1 LNLTQFWGVDADP
14 TAQGRIKGARPVG
27 VLDIGSNSVRL
38 VVYERHARALTPLY
52 NEKSACA
59 LGRGIAQTGRLA
71 EANMEKAIE
80 AMKRFAL
87 VAKMMRV
94 GKIYVLATSAVRDA
108 TNRDEFVAAVEAIME
123 APVRVL
129 TGEQE
134 AHYAAMGVVAG
145 IPGFAGV
152 VGDLGG
158 GSLELSDIANG
169 LDTNGESFELG
180 VIRLQ
185 DDADGSPKKAAAIVR
200 TRLQKSIIA
209 NDEQGAQFAAIGG
222 TWRSLAKLHQSTTDY
237 PLHMVQDYIVPAAD
251 MIAFCE
257 AIVAADSL
265 KTYPGSASVSSSRR
279 ELVPFGA
286 AALAEILKVGRFGS
300 VVFSALGVREGYLY
314 GMLDERERGID
325 PLIQGAEEL
334 SVLRSRSPAHAND
347 LIEFTS
353 QYFAISGLSETPS
366 DTRLRTVACLL
377 ADIGWRSHPD
387 YRGPQSVDAVA
398 YGSLTGVDH
407 PGRSFLAQ
415 TMAIRYDGLKTKAAQ
430 VLAPLGSPE
439 LTARARLI
447 GSLMRVAYPMTA
459 AMPGILPRTQ
469 FSLEGDVLV
478 LHLPA
483 DFAFLNGDHLRNR
496 LRQFAEAAGH
506 ADCRVEVG

>member
-1 LNLTQFWGVDADP
+1 MTQFWGVDADP
-14 TAQGRIKGARPVG
+14 TAQGRIKGARPVA

-59 LGRGIAQTGRLA
+59 LGRGMAQSGRLA
-71 EANMEKAIE
+71 DANMDKAIE

-87 VAKMMRV
+87 VARMMRV
-94 GKIYVLATSAVRDA
+94 GKTYILATSAVRDA
-108 TNRDEFVAAVEAIME
+108 ANRAEFVAAVQAVME

-129 TGEQE
+129 SGEEE
-134 AHYAAMGVVAG
+134 AHYAALGVVAG

-158 GSLELSDIANG
+158 GSLEFSNIANG
-169 LDTNGESFELG
+169 HDTNGESFELG

-185 DDADGSPKKAAAIVR
+185 DDANGSPKAAAALAEE
-200 TRLQKSIIA
+200 RLKGSILK
-209 NDEQGAQFAAIGG
+209 GAEAGTQFAAIGG
-222 TWRSLAKLHQSTTDY
+222 TWRSLAKLHQAQRDY
-237 PLHMVQDYIVPAAD
+237 PLHMVQDYVVAAEE
-251 MIAFCE
+251 MISFCQE
-257 AIVAADSL
+257 IVAADSL
-265 KTYPGSASVSSSRR
+265 KSYEGSGKVSSSRR
-279 ELVPFGA
+279 ELVPIGA
-286 AALAEILKVGRFGS
+286 AVLAEILKAGRFSS
-300 VVFSALGVREGYLY
+300 VVFSALGVREGYLH

-353 QYFAISGLSETPS
+353 QYFDCAGIGETPAEM
-366 DTRLRTVACLL
+366 RLRIVACLL

-415 TMAIRYDGLKTKAAQ
+415 TMAVRYDGLKSKAAQ
-430 VLAPLGSPE
+430 VLAPLGSAE

-459 AMPGILPRTQ
+459 AMPGILPRTH
-469 FSLEGDVLV
+469 FSRDADALV
-478 LHLPA
+478 LNLPA

-496 LRQFAEAAGH
+496 LRQFAEGAGH
-506 ADCRVEVG
+506 AESRVVVG

>member
-1 LNLTQFWGVDADP
+1 MTQFWGVDADP

-94 GKIYVLATSAVRDA
+94 GKVYILATSAVRDA
-108 TNRDEFVAAVEAIME
+108 TNRDEFVAAVEAVME

-129 TGEQE
+129 SGEEE

-185 DDADGSPKKAAAIVR
+185 DDAEGSPKKAATIVR
-200 TRLQKSIIA
+200 GRLAKSIIA
-209 NDEQGAQFAAIGG
+209 NDDQGAQFAAIGG
-222 TWRSLAKLHQSTTDY
+222 TWRSLAKLHQAVTDY
-237 PLHMVQDYIVPAAD
+237 PLHMVQDYVVPAKD

-257 AIVAADSL
+257 EIVAADSV
-265 KTYPGSASVSSSRR
+265 KVYPGSAGVSSSRR

-286 AALAEILKVGRFGS
+286 AVLAEILKVGRFGS
-300 VVFSALGVREGYLY
+300 VVFSALGVREGYLF
-314 GMLDERERGID
+314 GMLDERERSID

-353 QYFAISGLSETPS
+353 QYFSVSGLSETAA

-387 YRGPQSVDAVA
+387 YRGPQSVDSVA

-415 TMAIRYDGLKTKAAQ
+415 TMAIRYDGLKSKAAQ
-430 VLAPLGSPE
+430 VLLALGSPE
-439 LTARARLI
+439 MTARARLI

-459 AMPGILPRTQ
+459 AMPGILPRTH
-469 FSLEGDVLV
+469 FSLDGEVLV
-478 LHLPA
+478 LHLPT

-496 LRQFAEAAGH
+496 LRQFAEGAGH
-506 ADCRVEVG
+506 ADSRVEVG

>member
-94 GKIYVLATSAVRDA
+94 GKVYILATSAVRDA
-108 TNRDEFVAAVEAIME
+108 TNRDEFVAAVEAVME

-129 TGEQE
+129 SGEEE

-185 DDADGSPKKAAAIVR
+185 DDAEGSPKKAATIVR
-200 TRLQKSIIA
+200 GRLAKSIIA
-209 NDEQGAQFAAIGG
+209 NDDQGAQFAAIGG
-222 TWRSLAKLHQSTTDY
+222 TWRSLAKLHQAVTDY
-237 PLHMVQDYIVPAAD
+237 PLHMVQDYVVPAKD

-257 AIVAADSL
+257 EIVAADSV
-265 KTYPGSASVSSSRR
+265 KVYPGSAGVSSSRR

-286 AALAEILKVGRFGS
+286 AVLAEILTVGRFGS
-300 VVFSALGVREGYLY
+300 VVFSALGVREGYLF
-314 GMLDERERGID
+314 GMLDERERSID

-353 QYFAISGLSETPS
+353 QYFSISGLSETAA

-387 YRGPQSVDAVA
+387 YRGPQSVDSVA

-415 TMAIRYDGLKTKAAQ
+415 TMAIRYDGLKSKAAQ
-430 VLAPLGSPE
+430 VLLALGSPE
-439 LTARARLI
+439 MTARARLI

-459 AMPGILPRTQ
+459 AMPGILPRTH
-469 FSLEGDVLV
+469 FSLDGEVLV
-478 LHLPA
+478 LHLPT

-496 LRQFAEAAGH
+496 LRQFAEGAGH
-506 ADCRVEVG
+506 ADSRVEVG

>member
-1 LNLTQFWGVDADP
+1 MVQFWGVDADP
-14 TAQGRIKGARPVG
+14 TAQGRIKGARPVA

-59 LGRGIAQTGRLA
+59 LGRGIAQSGRLA
-71 EANMEKAIE
+71 DANMDKAIE

-87 VAKMMRV
+87 VARMMRV
-94 GKIYVLATSAVRDA
+94 GKTYILATSAVRDA
-108 TNRDEFVAAVEAIME
+108 ANRAEFVAAVEAVME

-129 TGEQE
+129 SGEEE
-134 AHYAAMGVVAG
+134 AHYAALGVVAG
-145 IPGFAGV
+145 IPGFCGV

-169 LDTNGESFELG
+169 LDTNGQSFELG

-185 DDADGSPKKAAAIVR
+185 DDAGGSPVKAGELVR
-200 TRLQKSIIA
+200 GRLADSILRSA
-209 NDEQGAQFAAIGG
+209 GEGAQFAAIGG
-222 TWRSLAKLHQSTTDY
+222 TWRSLAKLHQAERNY
-237 PLHMVQDYIVPAAD
+237 PLHMVQDYVVQAEE

-257 AIVAADSL
+257 EIVSADSL
-265 KTYPGSASVSSSRR
+265 KSYRGSGNVSNSRR

-286 AALAEILKVGRFGS
+286 AVLAEILKAGRFGS

-353 QYFAISGLSETPS
+353 QYFNCAGLEETAGE
-366 DTRLRTVACLL
+366 TRLRTVACLL

-407 PGRSFLAQ
+407 AGRSFLAQ
-415 TMAIRYDGLKTKAAQ
+415 TMAVRYDGLKSKSAQ
-430 VLAPLGSPE
+430 VLAPLGSAE
-439 LTARARLI
+439 LTGRARLI

-459 AMPGILPRTQ
+459 AMPGILPRTH
-469 FSLEGDVLV
+469 FSMDGNVLV
-478 LHLPA
+478 LNLPA

-496 LRQFAEAAGH
+496 LRQFAEGAGH
-506 ADCRVEVG
+506 AESRVEVG